1 MMKKR
6 LFQGMARWIPYSPIS
21 MLVPNMLFMSV
32 KQKAMVLQEQEA
44 SRFMHQVPDMPQKY
58 RWMRLGICFFYLL
71 VLIYAVI
78 SSLQRRSLGSFLPI
92 WLDSDAKITLKFSFM
107 QFIEGITVFWKTKIL
122 RILFYAFCAFCIQR
136 ITHYFSLDKLSV
148 LFPILLFF
156 MAAYE
161 GVNVLFNG
169 VNRTIDVY
177 YLLFNAI
184 GILLGVSLAKLFG
197 KLFPLFISKMG
208 ILLNHIN

>member
-1 MMKKR
+1 
-6 LFQGMARWIPYSPIS
+6 
-21 MLVPNMLFMSV
+21 
-32 KQKAMVLQEQEA
+32 
-44 SRFMHQVPDMPQKY
+44 MHHTTDTLRKY
-58 RWMRLGICFFYLL
+58 RWVYLGICSFYFL
-71 VLIYAVI
+71 VMMYAVI
-78 SSLQRRSLGSFLPI
+78 CSLQRRSLGSFLPI

>member
-92 WLDSDAKITLKFSFM
+92 WLDPDPKITLKFSFM
-107 QFIEGITVFWKTKIL
+107 QFVEGITVFWKTKIL
-122 RILFYAFCAFCIQR
+122 RILFYALCAFCIQR
-136 ITHYFSLDKLSV
+136 ITHYLSLDKLSV
-148 LFPILLFF
+148 LLPSLHFSLWQRMKDSTFCSMELTGQS
-156 MAAYE
+156 MS
-161 GVNVLFNG
+161 
-169 VNRTIDVY
+169 TICCLMQSVFCSESVWQNC
-177 YLLFNAI
+177 LESCFLC
-184 GILLGVSLAKLFG
+184 LSQR
-197 KLFPLFISKMG
+197 
-208 ILLNHIN
+208 

>member
-1 MMKKR
+1 
-6 LFQGMARWIPYSPIS
+6 
-21 MLVPNMLFMSV
+21 
-32 KQKAMVLQEQEA
+32 
-44 SRFMHQVPDMPQKY
+44 
-58 RWMRLGICFFYLL
+58 
-71 VLIYAVI
+71 
-78 SSLQRRSLGSFLPI
+78 
-92 WLDSDAKITLKFSFM
+92 M

-169 VNRTIDVY
+169 VNRTIDIY
-177 YLLFNAI
+177 YLLLNAI

-197 KLFPLFISKMG
+197 KLFPLIISKMA
-208 ILLNHIN
+208 ILLNRINQL

>member
-1 MMKKR
+1 
-6 LFQGMARWIPYSPIS
+6 
-21 MLVPNMLFMSV
+21 
-32 KQKAMVLQEQEA
+32 MVLQEQEA

-58 RWMRLGICFFYLL
+58 RWMRFGICFFYLL

-107 QFIEGITVFWKTKIL
+107 QFIEGITVFWKTKTL

-197 KLFPLFISKMG
+197 KLLPLFISKMTL
-208 ILLNHIN
+208 LLNCINQS